1 MSDLDEL
8 AMQRRQRVTDGLGLF
23 ADIAIAR
30 DADAVTS
37 HAGVDFIA
45 PRRGTQAA
53 TLLAVYK
60 AWGPLTDREAS
71 EKAGLPNGW
80 KRASDLRRAGLIRP
94 TGQSRGTPLQMVC
107 EAVP

>member
-1 MSDLDEL
+1 VDEVEL

-37 HAGVDFIA
+37 HAGVDFIQ

-60 AWGPLTDREAS
+60 AYGPLTDKEAGERS
-71 EKAGLPNGW
+71 GIPSSW
-80 KRASDLRRAGLIRP
+80 KRSADLRRAGLIKP
-94 TGQSRGTPLQMVC
+94 TGELRGTPKAMVC